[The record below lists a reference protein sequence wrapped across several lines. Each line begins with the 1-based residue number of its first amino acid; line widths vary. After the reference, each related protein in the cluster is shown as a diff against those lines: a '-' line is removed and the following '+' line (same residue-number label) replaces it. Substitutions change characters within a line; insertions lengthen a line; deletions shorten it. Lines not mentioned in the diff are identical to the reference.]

1 MGCIPAKE
9 RSVISTQIKLEE
21 SAICSSVTKR
31 LTNSSRVLMYKQSCI
46 CNVVVINVKETDKQ
60 SYNNLIDKQLYEL
73 TKLKELNC
81 SPCRN

>member
-9 RSVISTQIKLEE
+9 RSVISTQLKIEE
-21 SAICSSVTKR
+21 SAIRSSMTKGIK
-31 LTNSSRVLMYKQSCI
+31 NSSRILLYKQSYI
-46 CNVVVINVKETDKQ
+46 CNVVVINVKETDGQ

>member
-1 MGCIPAKE
+1 MGCISAKE
-9 RSVISTQIKLEE
+9 PTVISTQIKMEE
-21 SAICSSVTKR
+21 NAIRSSITKR
-31 LTNSSRVLMYKQSCI
+31 ITNSSRVILYKQSCN
-46 CNVVVINVKETDKQ
+46 CNVVVINVKETDGQ

>member
-9 RSVISTQIKLEE
+9 RSVISTQLKIEE
-21 SAICSSVTKR
+21 SAIRSSMTKGIK
-31 LTNSSRVLMYKQSCI
+31 NSSRILLYKQSCI
-46 CNVVVINVKETDKQ
+46 CNVVVINVKETDGQ

-73 TKLKELNC
+73 TKLKELNR

>member
-46 CNVVVINVKETDKQ
+46 CNVVVINVKESEGQ
-60 SYNNLIDKQLYEL
+60 SYTNLIEKQLCEL
-73 TKLKELNC
+73 TKRKEINH
-81 SPCRN
+81 SPRN